1 MHMIV
6 ATLVLFV
13 LQARADTTDDLL
25 AQAAAALKKG
35 NAEEALTLASK
46 AIAADA
52 KNARAHYVRGAAHDG
67 LRKFKEAVDDFTKA
81 FELDPKLADAVDRR
95 GSAHFKLGNIK
106 DSAADFDKFL
116 ALRPDQFPGHW
127 RRGIT
132 LYYAGQF
139 AEGKKQ
145 FAGYEQVDTNDVE
158 NAVWHFICAAR
169 VDGVE
174 KARAGMLKIGLDR
187 RVPLMVVN
195 ELFRGKAKP
204 EDVLAAAEADRVTPR
219 ERTQRLF
226 YAHLYLGLYHEAHGD
241 AKRALAHL
249 AKAAEEH
256 KIPGHYMWE
265 TARVH
270 LELRRKEAGKK

>member
-6 ATLVLFV
+6 ATLVLFI
-13 LQARADTTDDLL
+13 LQARGAADDLL
-25 AQAAAALKKG
+25 AQAAAALNKG
-35 NAEEALTLASK
+35 QAQEALTLANK

-52 KNARAHYVRGAAHDG
+52 KNAQAHYVRGAAHDA
-67 LRKFKEAVDDFTKA
+67 LRQFKEAVDDFTKA
-81 FELDPKLADAVDRR
+81 LALDPKFADALDRR
-95 GSAHFKLGNIK
+95 GSVHFKLGHIK
-106 DSAADFDKFL
+106 ESVADFDKFL
-116 ALRPDQFPGHW
+116 TLRPAAGPGHW

-169 VDGVE
+169 VDGLE
-174 KARAGMLKIGLDR
+174 KARAAMLKIGHDK

-195 ELFRGKAKP
+195 DLFRGKAKP
-204 EDVLAAAEADRVTPR
+204 EDVLTAAAADKVTPR

-226 YAHLYLGLYHEAHGD
+226 YAHLYLGLYHESHGD
-241 AKRALAHL
+241 AKRALEHL

-256 KIPGHYMWE
+256 MILGHYMWE

-270 LELRRKEAGKK
+270 LELRRKKP